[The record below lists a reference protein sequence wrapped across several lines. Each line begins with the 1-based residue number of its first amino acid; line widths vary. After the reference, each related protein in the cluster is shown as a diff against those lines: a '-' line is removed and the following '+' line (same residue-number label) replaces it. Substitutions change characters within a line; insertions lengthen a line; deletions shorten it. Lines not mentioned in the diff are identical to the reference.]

1 MTRTLKLVSFDLCPY
16 VQRAAIVLAEKGVA
30 FERVDIDL
38 SDKPEWF
45 NAISP
50 FGKVPLL
57 QVDEHVLFES
67 AVIVEYL
74 EETEPRPLHPR
85 DPLERARHRA
95 WMEFGSSILA
105 DIWVIETT
113 KDGALFEAKRT
124 MLRDKFKRL
133 EEQLS
138 TGPFFAGAGFSI
150 VDAVFAPVFRYFD
163 VFDEITDL
171 GIFNGLEKIAAW
183 RKALAARQ
191 SVIGAVVPDYSDR
204 LHAFLRKHDGHL
216 LKLAA

>member
-1 MTRTLKLVSFDLCPY
+1 M
-16 VQRAAIVLAEKGVA
+16 
-30 FERVDIDL
+30 
-38 SDKPEWF
+38 
-45 NAISP
+45 
-50 FGKVPLL
+50 
-57 QVDEHVLFES
+57 
-67 AVIVEYL
+67 L
-74 EETEPRPLHPR
+74 EE
-85 DPLERARHRA
+85 
-95 WMEFGSSILA
+95 
-105 DIWVIETT
+105 
-113 KDGALFEAKRT
+113 KDGALFEIKRT

-138 TGPFFAGAGFSI
+138 TGPFFVGADFSI

-171 GIFNGLEKIAAW
+171 GIFNGLEKIVAW